1 MLTRSKTRQLL
12 SELEFTP
19 LKNSNGTPFNSSTKL
34 PVTISNDAPNERAI
48 LNLHGYNFDFDYSSE
63 CWKANKKSVGNGCYS
78 YICGFELKNG
88 GVCKRTPLKCSD
100 FCSLHHTKNK
110 K

>member
-1 MLTRSKTRQLL
+1 MNTRSKTRQLL
-12 SELEFTP
+12 SELEF
-19 LKNSNGTPFNSSTKL
+19 K
-34 PVTISNDAPNERAI
+34 
-48 LNLHGYNFDFDYSSE
+48 FDFDHSSE

-100 FCSLHHTKNK
+100 FCSIHCGNAGNLAGNQGFPAHPFLNN
-110 K
+110 